1 MIIDNPSNIN
11 IDVNETTVYEFG
23 KKSFIVRSAFNENAD
38 DSFCT
43 VLLRLIKADK
53 KFRKSSQTG

>member
-23 KKSFIVRSAFNENAD
+23 KKSFIVKSAFNEKAD
-38 DSFCT
+38 DSFGT
-43 VLLRLIKADK
+43 ILLRLIKADK

>member
-11 IDVNETTVYEFG
+11 IDVNETAVYEFG
-23 KKSFIVRSAFNENAD
+23 KKSFIVKSAFNEKAD
-38 DSFCT
+38 DSFGT
-43 VLLRLIKADK
+43 ILLRLIKADK

>member
-23 KKSFIVRSAFNENAD
+23 KKSFIVTSAFNENAD
-38 DSFCT
+38 DSFGT